1 VTLATLRFW
10 AGFAWL
16 LVAVQL
22 VNIAINL
29 AGVLYASPHPNWP
42 VLILCA
48 VITLGAALLTISN
61 YRIAR
66 SLLLEMEPGD

>member
-1 VTLATLRFW
+1 MTLATLRFW

-16 LVAVQL
+16 LVAVQIA
-22 VNIAINL
+22 NITIDL
-29 AGVLYASPHPNWP
+29 AGVLYASPDPDWP
-42 VLILCA
+42 VLIFCA
-48 VITLGAALLTISN
+48 VITIGVALLTTSN

>member
-1 VTLATLRFW
+1 MTLATLRLW
-10 AGFAWL
+10 AVFAWL

-29 AGVLYASPHPNWP
+29 AGVLYASPDPDWP

-48 VITLGAALLTISN
+48 VITIGAALLNTSN

-66 SLLLEMEPGD
+66 SLL